1 MPQAPK
7 SHRQHAGKPRDTR
20 RYGAAERGYDGQWT
34 KDKTAVLKQM
44 VAESCDPFCRYCRR
58 EVAKT
63 LDHAVPPSRVGPVGS
78 TRYWE
83 QFNDR
88 LYWVPCCM
96 RCNSDKGDRTV
107 SELKRERPVMYER
120 LVEVMRER
128 GVNLDGWTGERMRLG

>member
-7 SHRQHAGKPRDTR
+7 SHRAHAGKPRDTR

-34 KDKTAVLKQM
+34 KDKTAALKQM
-44 VAESCDPFCRYCRR
+44 VAESGDPFCRYCRR

-78 TRYWE
+78 ARYWE
-83 QFNDR
+83 QFSDR
-88 LYWVPCCM
+88 LYWIPSCM

-107 SELKRERPVMYER
+107 SELKRERPVMYAR
-120 LVEVMRER
+120 LVAVMRER
-128 GVNLDGWTGERMRLG
+128 GVMIER

>member
-7 SHRQHAGKPRDTR
+7 SHRAHAGKPRDTR
-20 RYGAAERGYDGQWT
+20 RYGAAERGYDGRWQKERRAAIDRMIGET
-34 KDKTAVLKQM
+34 GDLL
-44 VAESCDPFCRYCRR
+44 CRYCRQ
-58 EVAKT
+58 EAIET

-78 TRYWE
+78 ARYWE

-88 LYWVPCCM
+88 LYWVPCCL

-107 SELKRERPVMYER
+107 VELKRERPVMYAR

-128 GVNLDGWTGERMRLG
+128 GVLIER